1 MTFYTDAQRK
11 LQDAFDS
18 RKLADTLEVAIL
30 QDHLDDRHAEFI
42 ASRDFFFLSTVT
54 AEGHPTVS
62 YKGGGVGTVTVVDE
76 RTLAFPAYD
85 GNGMFLSMGN
95 IDETAKIGMLFIDFE
110 TPNRVRVQATA
121 TINPDDELMAQ
132 YPGALLIVRA
142 TIDQVFVNCARYIH
156 KHTRVEQSKYVPDDD
171 GEQPVATWK
180 RIDVLQDALTDEDQ
194 SAADGEGLITME
206 QYAEALEAG
215 ES

>member
-1 MTFYTDAQRK
+1 
-11 LQDAFDS
+11 
-18 RKLADTLEVAIL
+18 
-30 QDHLDDRHAEFI
+30 
-42 ASRDFFFLSTVT
+42 
-54 AEGHPTVS
+54 
-62 YKGGGVGTVTVVDE
+62 
-76 RTLAFPAYD
+76 
-85 GNGMFLSMGN
+85 
-95 IDETAKIGMLFIDFE
+95 
-110 TPNRVRVQATA
+110 PNRVRVQATA